1 MSRVVFVRIKRMGAH
16 ALPIPSYANPGDA
29 GLDLATP
36 VSRSLWAGHRVLIG
50 CGFAF
55 EIPAGF
61 EGQVR
66 PRSGL
71 ASKGIIATLG
81 TIDAGYR
88 GEVLVQIENRSN
100 EMYVFDAGDRI
111 AQLVIA
117 PIAEAMLEEVEELNA
132 STRGTGALGSSGR

>member
-1 MSRVVFVRIKRMGAH
+1 
-16 ALPIPSYANPGDA
+16 
-29 GLDLATP
+29 
-36 VSRSLWAGHRVLIG
+36 
-50 CGFAF
+50 
-55 EIPAGF
+55 
-61 EGQVR
+61 VR

-117 PIAEAMLEEVEELNA
+117 PIAEAILEEVEELNA
-132 STRGTGALGSSGR
+132 STRETGALGSSGR